1 MESAYTV
8 TLQNI
13 GISFLRKLWE
23 AQQQNKEMSHNVIKK
38 VKEAEQ
44 REQIILEKNEKIRK
58 VSQEVKSIRLE
69 LKKAKSS
76 TKNNRKGKGFP
87 ASKKL
92 SEIREMFKFVTYKE
106 IKEEL
111 RNHSDEK
118 IKEFYKDQGWFFAKI
133 IFIKG
138 KRFIY
143 TYFADQ
149 NKLEEA
155 VTNSLVTG
163 HMEDGRL
170 WQEQLKPLEGHIKE
184 KEMIKDNVSQ
194 SINKTQV
201 LFEEI
206 QKTNVEKI
214 VTQKIL
220 KSATV
225 VKSVNEEEVRCNKK
239 KLSRGSF
246 SSNETDEEIGSE
258 NIPTIVAKKE
268 KSAQREKVRKVGNQR
283 KRIRKSGKFVGKVSI
298 ISNSGY

>member
-1 MESAYTV
+1 M
-8 TLQNI
+8 
-13 GISFLRKLWE
+13 
-23 AQQQNKEMSHNVIKK
+23 
-38 VKEAEQ
+38 
-44 REQIILEKNEKIRK
+44 
-58 VSQEVKSIRLE
+58 
-69 LKKAKSS
+69 
-76 TKNNRKGKGFP
+76 
-87 ASKKL
+87 
-92 SEIREMFKFVTYKE
+92 
-106 IKEEL
+106 
-111 RNHSDEK
+111 
-118 IKEFYKDQGWFFAKI
+118 
-133 IFIKG
+133 
-138 KRFIY
+138 
-143 TYFADQ
+143 
-149 NKLEEA
+149 
-155 VTNSLVTG
+155 
-163 HMEDGRL
+163 
-170 WQEQLKPLEGHIKE
+170 
-184 KEMIKDNVSQ
+184 
-194 SINKTQV
+194 QV